1 MLIDRIGVVMNTTTR
16 ARVAIFGA
24 TLTAV
29 LSLGIAAASPASA
42 AACAA
47 ASPAVTTIAGAA
59 ETARTDAVASP
70 QINVWSTFETNIG
83 TEGKCESLLAKMKKA
98 YPKSYKWECLPYK
111 ADVCP
116 AQIRWELLYSDGE

>member
-1 MLIDRIGVVMNTTTR
+1 MLIDIIGVVMNTTTR
-16 ARVAIFGA
+16 ARVAIFGS

-42 AACAA
+42 AACAT
-47 ASPAVTTIAGAA
+47 ASPAVTITAEA
-59 ETARTDAVASP
+59 ETAHIDAVASP

-98 YPKSYKWECLPYK
+98 YPKSYKWECLP
-111 ADVCP
+111 
-116 AQIRWELLYSDGE
+116 